1 MGAPMT
7 DFASTPIPSMGHTGD
22 RGGRASAHLSVA
34 EQTEAG
40 AFDNDTNEFLNE
52 ADNAQLLRSFDMIFQ
67 LHQRS
72 EAIRRTL
79 GQIDR
84 ILLTSRTVA
93 GLVERVACILEKDLD
108 LTAVRV
114 LFRED
119 HPMVSAFDF
128 DTPKN
133 MGIIPQ
139 PLMENE
145 SLFQGEPYVLDYP
158 AGDLGYSLFGDGAAQ
173 VASAAVANLC
183 TDTED
188 LGLLCLGSSDPHR
201 YCGGMN
207 MELIASLAEKVS
219 LGLQNTW
226 DHEIR
231 ARQALVGEIEG
242 IYTEAFLKEYLRKE
256 FHRSWRTFR
265 PFCLMALSWGFSY
278 AVGAERVH
286 DLMSLVKSNVR
297 GADLVAEGE
306 AVDLWVLLP
315 DTDPDGA
322 RTAAE
327 RIVRLAGDGASTAL
341 RVYVGITAFNR
352 DAVTPNKLLSQARQA
367 LADAMERSDGTI
379 ATQPVALG

>member
-1 MGAPMT
+1 MGAFMT
-7 DFASTPIPSMGHTGD
+7 DFAPTSFPSAGHTGAGD
-22 RGGRASAHLSVA
+22 GRTPPPPFGS
-34 EQTEAG
+34 G
-40 AFDNDTNEFLNE
+40 ANGPDSFDNDMAEFLGE
-52 ADNAQLLRSFDMIFQ
+52 ADNFQLLRSFDMIFQ

-72 EAIRRTL
+72 EAVRRTL

-84 ILLTSRTVA
+84 ILLTSRTVP
-93 GLVERVACILEKDLD
+93 GLVERVASTLEEDLE
-108 LTAVRV
+108 LTAVRL

-128 DTPKN
+128 DVPKS

-145 SLFQGEPYVLDYP
+145 SLFHSEPYVLDHP
-158 AGDLGYSLFGDGAAQ
+158 AGDLGHSLFGDAADQ

-183 TDTED
+183 TDKEE
-188 LGLLCLGSSDPHR
+188 LGLLCLGSGDPQR

-231 ARQALVGEIEG
+231 ARQALIGELDG
-242 IYTEAFLKEYLRKE
+242 VYTEAFLKEYLRKE
-256 FHRSWRTFR
+256 FNRSWRTFR
-265 PFCLMALSWGFSY
+265 PFALMALSWGFSY
-278 AVGAERVH
+278 AVGAERVQ
-286 DLMSLVKSNVR
+286 DLMSLVKANVR

-315 DTDPDGA
+315 DTDLDGA
-322 RTAAE
+322 RTAAQ
-327 RIVRLAGDGASTAL
+327 RIVTLAGDGAATAI
-341 RVYVGITAFNR
+341 RVYVGITAFSR
-352 DAVTPNKLLSQARQA
+352 DAVTPHKMLSQARQA
-367 LADAMERSDGTI
+367 LIDAMESHDGTI
-379 ATQPVALG
+379 AAQPVAMA